1 MAKNPNK
8 KGIRDIENEYK
19 EANKQAERLQQL
31 QELELSGLEKIFG
44 FREKILNSQSK
55 YALEQEKLKNM
66 VQGFQK
72 LQESGAK
79 FEKRTVDA
87 LKKRV
92 SAQQQSVK
100 VAQKQLALQQ
110 ALQKSASDFL
120 KMSGSATKSMWK
132 FLMDSDKA
140 IKSTALELGLSGER
154 SEVFREN
161 IEAAASH
168 AARLGASV
176 EDLTKAAST
185 YAAETGRVKNLTEA
199 TYDAITRIGK
209 GTDLGIEQAAQL
221 AGQYDLMGV
230 NATKAAQQV
239 QDIVDTTERMG
250 VNTGK
255 VLKKVNDNFKRLQ
268 KYTFQQGV
276 KGFAEM
282 ASYAEKFKVDMNET
296 LNAADKARTLEGAV
310 ELAAEL
316 QVMGGEFAKSDPFQ
330 LLFLSRNDPAAFT
343 KKINEM
349 TKGVV
354 TFKKQADG
362 TIEKFIAPQDIDRL
376 NKVGEALG
384 MQSGELV
391 EQALRMADIQKMR
404 HQMMGSGL
412 STKDME
418 LVEGIAEMSDNGTF
432 TVKVGKEVKAISD
445 LTRNDIK
452 ALETQKKSLEERAKA
467 SQTVEDAFRN
477 TILELKTSLLPIL
490 KTINGVL
497 ETVRPIADKFLD
509 WFDSLNGWGKIG
521 MAVAGALTLAGASL
535 LKAFLQAKVMN
546 SFGGSGIGGLGKGAA
561 ASGGGMLSGSQMLG
575 QGKGAMAAGK
585 GAGLSALGKGAGAG
599 LAAVGVGGGIAIAA
613 KGIGSLAE
621 SLSKL
626 DEKQLATLE
635 KISLGLGIALPA
647 MAVGMVLV
655 GKAAEASVIGIG
667 ILTLAVL
674 GIGAGIGMATAGIGA
689 MAEGLSTLM
698 DTANPTDLLKMAGGM
713 TALAGASVLFANP
726 LSMVGLA
733 GMSASVLAMAKAGP
747 GMDQVGSAFEK
758 IGVVLQ
764 GSSSQLKEVKDTIQ
778 AISSTEV
785 GSNSAIANLANLLS
799 KPLKVEFADKEVGF
813 VAKIDVNMDGQK
825 MFDTMNIAR
834 KVEIKQIMYREG
846 RSAPRGT

>member
-1 MAKNPNK
+1 MAKNQKNK
-8 KGIRDIENEYK
+8 AGIRDLENLYK
-19 EANKQAERLQQL
+19 DLNKQAERLQEL
-31 QELELSGLEKIFG
+31 QEWELSGLEKVFG
-44 FREKILNSQSK
+44 FKQKIYNLESK
-55 YALEQEKLKNM
+55 RNLEVEKLNNM
-66 VQGFQK
+66 TNAFQNA
-72 LQESGAK
+72 QASGLK
-79 FEKRTVDA
+79 IEKRTADA
-87 LKKRV
+87 FKKRV
-92 SAQQQSVK
+92 STQQKSVK
-100 VAQKQLALQQ
+100 IAQKQLAIQQ
-110 ALQKSASDFL
+110 ALYKTANDFYRVT
-120 KMSGSATKSMWK
+120 GDATKSIWR

-154 SEVFREN
+154 SEQFRTN

-185 YAAETGRVKNLTEA
+185 YAAETGRIKNLTEA

-209 GTDLGIEQAAQL
+209 GTDLGIEQAAHL
-221 AGQYDLMGV
+221 AGQYDLIGV

-255 VLKKVNDNFKRLQ
+255 VLKKINDNFKRLQ

-282 ASYAEKFKVDMNET
+282 AAYAEKFKVDMNET
-296 LNAADKARTLEGAV
+296 LNSADKARTLEGAV

-362 TIEKFIAPQDIDRL
+362 SIEKFIAPQDIDRL

-391 EQALRMADIQKMR
+391 QQALRMADIQKIR
-404 HQMMGSGL
+404 QQMMGSGL
-412 STKDME
+412 DSKQME
-418 LVEGIAEMSDNGTF
+418 IVEGIAEMSDNGTF
-432 TVKVGKEVKAISD
+432 TVKVGNEVKAISD
-445 LTRNDIK
+445 LTANDIK
-452 ALETQKKSLEERAKA
+452 VLEAQKVSLEERAKM
-467 SQTVEDAFRN
+467 SQTVEEAFKN
-477 TILELKTSLLPIL
+477 TINELKTSLLPVL
-490 KTINGVL
+490 KSINFVL
-497 ETVRPIADKFLD
+497 QSVRPIAETFLD
-509 WFDSLNGWGKIG
+509 FFDNSPTWVKGL
-521 MAVAGALTLAGASL
+521 MAAGVALTAAGGML
-535 LKAFLQAKVMN
+535 LKAFIQAKVSN
-546 SFGGSGIGGLGKGAA
+546 LVGSGVSSGGSMLGGLGKGATTS
-561 ASGGGMLSGSQMLG
+561 SGGLG
-575 QGKGAMAAGK
+575 KSAMAAGK
-585 GAGLSALGKGAGAG
+585 GAGLSGLATGAGVG
-599 LAAVGVGGGIAIAA
+599 LAAVGAGGGVAIAA

-655 GKAAEASVIGIG
+655 GKAAEASVVGIG

-689 MAEGLSTLM
+689 MSEGLKSLM
-698 DTANPTDLLKMAGGM
+698 DTANPTDLLKMAGGL
-713 TALAGASVLFANP
+713 TTLAGASVLFANP
-726 LSMVGLA
+726 LSMVGLG
-733 GMSASVLAMAKAGP
+733 GMTSSILAMSKAGP
-747 GMDQVGSAFEK
+747 GMEQVGSAFEK
-758 IGVVLQ
+758 MSVVLQ

-785 GSNSAIANLANLLS
+785 GSNSAIANLTSLLS

-834 KVEIKQIMYREG
+834 KVEIKQIMYKEG

>member
-31 QELELSGLEKIFG
+31 QELELNGLEKIFG

-72 LQESGAK
+72 LQQSGAV

-87 LKKRV
+87 MKKRV

-110 ALQKSASDFL
+110 ALQKSATDFL
-120 KMSGSATKSMWK
+120 RISGNATKSMWR

-154 SEVFREN
+154 SEQFRSN

-199 TYDAITRIGK
+199 TYDAITKIGK
-209 GTDLGIEQAAQL
+209 GTDLGIEQAAHL

-255 VLKKVNDNFKRLQ
+255 VLKKVNENFKRLQ

-282 ASYAEKFKVDMNET
+282 AAYAEKFKVDMNET

-310 ELAAEL
+310 ELASQL
-316 QVMGGEFAKSDPFQ
+316 QVMGGEFAKSDPFE

-376 NKVGEALG
+376 NAVGQALG

-404 HQMMGSGL
+404 QQMMGSGL
-412 STKDME
+412 NTKQME

-432 TVKVGKEVKAISD
+432 TVKVGNEVKAISD
-445 LTRNDIK
+445 LTTNDIK

-477 TILELKTSLLPIL
+477 TIMELKTSLLPIL

-497 ETVRPIADKFLD
+497 EKVRPVVDKFLN
-509 WFDSLNGWGKIG
+509 WFDGLDGFWQAG
-521 MAVAGALTLAGASL
+521 MAVVAGLTLASASL
-535 LKAFLQAKVMN
+535 LKAFLQAKFMN
-546 SFGGSGIGGLGKGAA
+546 SIGGVGGGLGKGAGSA
-561 ASGGGMLSGSQMLG
+561 MSGSQMLG
-575 QGKGAMAAGK
+575 GGKGAMAAGK
-585 GAGLSALGKGAGAG
+585 GAGLSGLGKGAGVG
-599 LAAVGVGGGIAIAA
+599 LAAVGVGGGVAIAA

-647 MAVGMVLV
+647 MAAGMVLV
-655 GKAAEASVIGIG
+655 GKAAEASVVGIG

-813 VAKIDVNMDGQK
+813 VARIDVNMDGQK

-834 KVEIKQIMYREG
+834 KVEIKQIMYKEG
-846 RSAPRGT
+846 RSAPRRT